1 MQKYGFLTDF
11 ELKWVNVRCIT
22 VIFVVLDFA

>member
-11 ELKWVNVRCIT
+11 ELKWVSVQGIT
-22 VIFVVLDFA
+22 VIFVVLDFG